1 MITRKFREQWDLS
14 RCTAGAREHVKT
26 FARRAFAILL
36 AFGLATSVS
45 GQNVITTVAGAPKV
59 FATGTPVDAL
69 TTSVAPSR
77 VVTGPNDEVYFGDR
91 ETNIV
96 LRLNP
101 DGTLALVAGNGLAG
115 FSGDGGPATSASLN
129 QPAGLAVD
137 RNGNLF
143 IADVL
148 NARIRRVDRNGI
160 ITTVAGNGAF
170 GYSGDG
176 GLATSA
182 SIGYFNDDTLST
194 RGHTPAQY
202 AGGIALDNEGNLYIA
217 DSRFRVRKVGPD
229 RIITTVAGGGSSG
242 EDGGP
247 ATQAA
252 IFTPNAVAVDAS
264 GNLFIGSSCCGPIR
278 KVDTGGII
286 TSIPGTEG
294 FQLALAFDS
303 SGNLYYSDFSRVIR
317 VPQSGTP
324 VTAASNLDFPFGIAL
339 DSIGNLFVTED
350 FGERV
355 RKIDLSGNAV
365 IAAGT
370 GLPNFF
376 GDGGPATGAGLS
388 SPTAVA
394 VDPKGIVAIADFNNQ
409 RIRRIDS
416 EGVVSTWPGSAGLD
430 YGLSPT
436 LAFAPDGS
444 ILTTATI
451 QGAEGIVKISP
462 DGAVIKFAG
471 FGQNPTPDGSPAL
484 GGEISV
490 LSLASD
496 QNGNVYFLDSSLPKT
511 SEFTF
516 TVRKIDPSGMLSTP
530 GGGITASCTTLLHQ
544 CIAADAAGN
553 VYVPAANSV
562 IRISAVGGA
571 TTIPV
576 QGVSAVSGI
585 AADCAGNIYLSD
597 VGDHDQIVKVSPG
610 GLSAPFAGNNGYGF
624 GGDGG
629 PALKAT
635 LFDPVGLAVDNG
647 GNLLIADAANGRIR
661 KVFNWHNESENAGN
675 NGTARES
682 HRGHGPNCNE

>member
-1 MITRKFREQWDLS
+1 LGECAAHRVIGL
-14 RCTAGAREHVKT
+14 
-26 FARRAFAILL
+26 RAFAILL

-45 GQNVITTVAGAPKV
+45 GQNVITTVAGAPMV
-59 FATGTPVDAL
+59 FSTSTPVDAL

-91 ETNIV
+91 EKNIV

-101 DGTLALVAGNGLAG
+101 DGTLALVAGNGLVG

-148 NARIRRVDRNGI
+148 NARIRRVDRSGI
-160 ITTVAGNGAF
+160 ITTIAGNGAF

-176 GLATSA
+176 GPATSA
-182 SIGYFNDDTLST
+182 SIGYFNNDTLST
-194 RGHTPAQY
+194 NGHTPAQY
-202 AGGIALDNEGNLYIA
+202 AGGIALDNAGNLYIA
-217 DSRFRVRKVGPD
+217 DARSRVRKVGPD
-229 RIITTVAGGGSSG
+229 GIITTVAGGGSSTA
-242 EDGGP
+242 DGGP

-252 IFTPNAVAVDAS
+252 IFSPNAVAVDAS
-264 GNLFIGSSCCGPIR
+264 GNLFVGSSSGGPIR
-278 KVDTGGII
+278 KVDSGGII

-294 FQLALAFDS
+294 AQFALALDS

-324 VTAASNLDFPFGIAL
+324 VTAASNLDLAFGIAV

-355 RKIDLSGNAV
+355 RKINPSGNAV

-370 GLPNFF
+370 GLPNYF
-376 GDGGPATGAGLS
+376 GDGGPATEAGLS

-394 VDPKGIVAIADFNNQ
+394 VDPNGIVVIADFNNQ

-416 EGVVSTWPGSAGLD
+416 QGVVSTWPGSAGLV
-430 YGLSPT
+430 YGLSPD

-444 ILTTATI
+444 ILTTAAI
-451 QGAEGIVKISP
+451 QGGGDGIVKISP
-462 DGAVIKFAG
+462 DGAVIRFAG
-471 FGQNPTPDGSPAL
+471 FGQNPAPDGTPAL
-484 GGEISV
+484 GGNIAV
-490 LSLASD
+490 VSLTSD
-496 QNGNVYFLDSSLPKT
+496 RIGNVYFLDSSLPRT

-516 TVRKIDPSGMLSTP
+516 TVRKIDPSGMLSTLA
-530 GGGITASCTTLLHQ
+530 GGITASCTTLLHQ

-553 VYVPAANSV
+553 VYVPAVNSV
-562 IRISAVGGA
+562 IRISVVGAA

-576 QGVSAVSGI
+576 EGVSAVSGI
-585 AADCAGNIYLSD
+585 AADCTGNIYLSD
-597 VGDHDQIVKVSPG
+597 VGYHDQIVKVSPDG
-610 GLSAPFAGNNGYGF
+610 RSAPFAGNNGYGF

-635 LFDPVGLAVDNG
+635 LFGPAGLAVDNR
-647 GNLLIADAANGRIR
+647 GNLLIADTSNGRIR
-661 KVFNWHNESENAGN
+661 KVFSRHSESENAGS
-675 NGTARES
+675 NGTARISILQS
-682 HRGHGPNCNE
+682 HRGHGTNCSE